1 MGVLETV
8 AGVQGRDH
16 KVLVLSPVE
25 PRLGAVP
32 VSVAWVRCTING
44 NLDLGGHRKALKAM
58 ARFAPDVLFLHAASP
73 GELAMAAAMASRRT
87 ATVIVEHL
95 AEYYPLR
102 SRLKD
107 VVLSRLKLRAD
118 RWLAVSGSSA
128 RALESMWRLPSGTV
142 GVLQNGVGMPSN
154 QPAPGDVTALFAA
167 MPVVL
172 GLGEACA
179 RKGFDTF
186 CDVAEVLAPSH
197 PHVRFVWVG
206 AETGER
212 HAAVTLLPWSEAVG
226 WMMRRARMLVIP
238 SRAEGLPLVLLEAW
252 ASSLAVVASAIGGI
266 PEVVENG
273 VNGVLLP
280 PGDASAWA
288 ATIARLLVDDQACV
302 RLGRNGHETWRRS
315 FTAEV
320 MADRYGAVVEA
331 VLESRAASAPGR
343 QALGAGG

>member
-16 KVLVLSPVE
+16 RVLVLSPLE
-25 PRLGAVP
+25 PRLGAAAG
-32 VSVAWVRCTING
+32 SVAWVRCTING
-44 NLDLGGHRKALKAM
+44 NLDLGGHRKALKVM
-58 ARFAPDVLFLHAASP
+58 DRFAPDVVFLHAASP
-73 GELAMAAAMASRRT
+73 GELAMAAAMASWRA
-87 ATVIVEHL
+87 ATVIVEH

-102 SRLKD
+102 SWLKD

-118 RWLAVSGSSA
+118 RWLAVSRSSA
-128 RALESMWRLPSGTV
+128 RALESMWRLPPGTV
-142 GVLQNGVGMPSN
+142 GVLQNGVGVPSN
-154 QPAPGDVTALFAA
+154 QPASGDVAALFADG
-167 MPVVL
+167 PVVL

-186 CDVAEVLAPSH
+186 CDVAEMLAPSH

-206 AETGER
+206 TEKRETR
-212 HAAVTLLPWSEAVG
+212 AAVTLLPWSEAVG
-226 WMMRRARMLVIP
+226 WMMRRARMLVMP
-238 SRAEGLPLVLLEAW
+238 SGAEGLPLVLLEAW
-252 ASSLAVVASAIGGI
+252 ACGLAVVASAIGGI

-302 RLGRNGHETWRRS
+302 RFGRSGHEAWLRS

-331 VLESRAASAPGR
+331 VLESRAASAPRR
-343 QALGAGG
+343 QAPRAGG